1 MTAIRQPP
9 SIARPSTL
17 PTSTTSTTAATT
29 HTTTTT
35 TQAPA
40 APSAPSRVVQTAIGA
55 VRDVVPHQ
63 QKPAAAG
70 TMSVFAARLGAKTTT
85 KAWDPVGRLPA
96 SLQAR
101 LGPAD
106 LAAIAEAVA
115 TIQQQVQQRG
125 LSYVPVFGYLSLR
138 TINAA
143 ELGVASQADVVPG
156 KHIVDAFMPDHAV
169 DVVASTVFRG
179 TPEHPGAV
187 AGLRQQPGERTPGSM
202 LKVPVERA
210 EELLAVLLAREMF
223 AEGDLVDGAH
233 GSNAMYTPTVRDVVV
248 DGDTIP
254 AFVFVTNTQ
263 GAKALTAG
271 GTLGDDVGLDVGRMA
286 WLFASSGGFVD
297 DNGVQRGGKAIDY
310 WQASYASARAAA
322 QQPIDPTIAEAID
335 RARLMPQQAVV
346 DRLLARRDDDA
357 KLMVQALAVL
367 FAGAVSPL
375 SLVREQKPTSTL
387 VRQAPAPTAEDHAAV
402 ARLLAKAKQM
412 AAAGEL

>member
-1 MTAIRQPP
+1 MPY
-9 SIARPSTL
+9 
-17 PTSTTSTTAATT
+17 
-29 HTTTTT
+29 
-35 TQAPA
+35 
-40 APSAPSRVVQTAIGA
+40 
-55 VRDVVPHQ
+55 Q
-63 QKPAAAG
+63 QKPAAPG
-70 TMSVFAARLGAKTTT
+70 SMSVLAVRLGATSTTT
-85 KAWDPVGRLPA
+85 KAWNPVARLPM

-106 LAAIAEAVA
+106 LRAIADAVA

-125 LSYVPVFGYLSLR
+125 LPYVPVFGYLSLR

-143 ELGVASQADVVPG
+143 EVGVASQADVVPG
-156 KHIVDAFMPDHAV
+156 KHIVDAHMPDHAV

-187 AGLRQQPGERTPGSM
+187 AGLRQQPGATTPGSM

-210 EELLAVLLAREMF
+210 EELLSVLLAREMF

-233 GSNAMYTPTVRDVVV
+233 GSNAMYTPTVRDIVV
-248 DGDTIP
+248 DGTTMP
-254 AFVFVTNTQ
+254 AFVFVTNTA
-263 GAKALTAG
+263 GAKALTADHA
-271 GTLGDDVGLDVGRMA
+271 LGDDVGLDVGRMA

-297 DNGVQRGGKAIDY
+297 DNGVQRGGKAVDY

-346 DRLLARRDDDA
+346 DRLLTRRDDDA

-375 SLVREQKPTSTL
+375 SLVREQKTTSTL
-387 VRQAPAPTAEDHAAV
+387 TRQAPAPTAEDHAAV
-402 ARLLAKAKQM
+402 ARLLAKAKAM